1 MLYPFDSR
9 LLRCMFKLEL
19 ASDVASP
26 SALIRIGINVNANAP
41 RLVNV
46 NVDVD
51 TTPTVFLLMHV
62 SHKWLSEARSAFKG
76 DETTKCQSNR
86 RPGPSN

>member
-1 MLYPFDSR
+1 MALH
-9 LLRCMFKLEL
+9 CMFNREL
-19 ASDVASP
+19 GSDVASP

-51 TTPTVFLLMHV
+51 VDTTPTVFLLMHV
-62 SHKWLSEARSAFKG
+62 SNKWLSEASSALKG

-86 RPGPSN
+86 RPCLSN